1 MLLTNSNV
9 NAIIP
14 HVWLTL
20 SSNLPRRT
28 LGIRPLLAPPELQPP
43 RHSDLP
49 TFHLAIFFRIRTYE
63 KTVRNSFR
71 IRTYKTRHLKSF
83 RIRTYKKRPGGVGPE
98 SSPHRPDFPA
108 PTLAVRD
115 IPFRRENREKKKK
128 EGTLNR
134 APTTVLSA
142 DQKRRVERESEER
155 VSSCGDASRR
165 CYRGL
170 ARRDRRG
177 PSSRK

>member
-83 RIRTYKKRPGGVGPE
+83 RIRTYKKRPGGW
-98 SSPHRPDFPA
+98 A
-108 PTLAVRD
+108 PNLRRTARTSLRQLSRCG
-115 IPFRRENREKKKK
+115 IFR
-128 EGTLNR
+128 L
-134 APTTVLSA
+134 
-142 DQKRRVERESEER
+142 EER
-155 VSSCGDASRR
+155 TVRR
-165 CYRGL
+165 KRKR
-170 ARRDRRG
+170 AR
-177 PSSRK
+177 